1 MADTG
6 MGLAERT
13 GAHMTRCFPGA
24 LPVGGWTV
32 ARDTRDGTAVVVW
45 RSGGEPVQP
54 LVRGMVL
61 YRWLCSLRDAGF
73 AAEASTDMDVF
84 GRPEQESPDRVAR
97 YLRVTAWSSAAA
109 AAAEA
114 PLPPLPPAPPH
125 AYVPLAPQQGH
136 EFRCPLSGIVPAE
149 VHVRYLPGGALDLTL
164 TYESG
169 DRSWGQGV
177 PAPPPWLLELVEKH
191 RPVGGA
197 ELAAPDRAAAAV
209 EGGGVR

>member
-6 MGLAERT
+6 MRLAERT
-13 GAHMTRCFPGA
+13 GAHMTRCFPGT

-54 LVRGMVL
+54 LVRGMLL

-73 AAEASTDMDVF
+73 AAEAATDMDVF

-97 YLRVTAWSSAAA
+97 YLRVTAWSSAATA
-109 AAAEA
+109 AAAV
-114 PLPPLPPAPPH
+114 PLPPLRPVPH
-125 AYVPLAPQQGH
+125 ADLELTPEQGR
-136 EFRCPLSGIVPAE
+136 EFRCPLSGIIPAE

-169 DRSWGQGV
+169 DQHWGQSV
-177 PAPPPWLLELVEKH
+177 PRPPGWLLDLVEQH
-191 RPVGGA
+191 RPAAVGG
-197 ELAAPDRAAAAV
+197 ERS
-209 EGGGVR
+209 